1 MRRRRP
7 KPEPPP
13 QRAATSTGP
22 PPEVIYY
29 ADIPEHAWTHLGE
42 LNSPNPFAQQPD
54 YSKARRWKPLREFLA
69 ERNGLPWWLSG

>member
-13 QRAATSTGP
+13 QRTAVKGGYP
-22 PPEVIYY
+22 PDVHYPEDEWRY
-29 ADIPEHAWTHLGE
+29 LGE
-42 LNSPNPFAQQPD
+42 IDPRTGEADVD
-54 YSKARRWKPLREFLA
+54 YSKASRWEPFREFLA